1 MKIIIKRVGKE
12 PEMMNVNAVYRCDVI
27 SMINTDLTDTI
38 HLSEDTLFR
47 MWVDEE
53 GLIKQLDL
61 NFFIATN
68 NPFFPIQTIVGDV
81 IFARIKK
88 PDYTKELYDY
98 ELDNITK
105 EDILHMDKLLKPH
118 YQYGLYQE
126 YMKKNLY

>member
-1 MKIIIKRVGKE
+1 MRIIIKKVGKE
-12 PEMMNVNAVYRCDVI
+12 PEMMDVDAVYRCDVI
-27 SMINTDLTDTI
+27 SMLNTDLADTI
-38 HLSEDTLFR
+38 YLSEDTLFR
-47 MWVDEE
+47 LWVDEE

-61 NFFIATN
+61 NFFISTN

-88 PDYTKELYDY
+88 PDHTKELYDY

-105 EDILHMDKLLKPH
+105 EDILYMDKILKPH

-126 YMKKNLY
+126 FRKKNLY